1 VIEAGQVLRAAPA
14 TTPLARFG
22 GGTLRLLTAQ
32 AARTGST
39 LKLEL
44 VWQAQASST
53 AETFVH
59 GLDCIGNLLGQADG
73 APLARMFPL
82 WLWRAGEAVRDVRQI
97 ELANA
102 PADGCAQIAVG
113 LFDPASGARLPA
125 ADATGL
131 ALADDRYII
140 KVP

>member
-1 VIEAGQVLRAAPA
+1 M
-14 TTPLARFG
+14 PLANFG
-22 GGTLRLLTAQ
+22 GGKLRLMAAQ
-32 AARTGST
+32 AARTNST
-39 LKLEL
+39 LNLEL

-53 AETFVH
+53 AEIFVH
-59 GLDCIGNLLGQADG
+59 GLDCTGNMLGQADG

-97 ELANA
+97 QLAKA
-102 PADGCAQIAVG
+102 PADGCTQIAVG

-125 ADATGL
+125 ADAAGL
-131 ALADDRYII
+131 ALGDDRYVI

>member
-1 VIEAGQVLRAAPA
+1 M
-14 TTPLARFG
+14 
-22 GGTLRLLTAQ
+22 
-32 AARTGST
+32 
-39 LKLEL
+39 
-44 VWQAQASST
+44 
-53 AETFVH
+53 H
-59 GLDCIGNLLGQADG
+59 GLDCTGNLLGQADG

-97 ELANA
+97 QLSNA
-102 PADGCAQIAVG
+102 LDDGCAQIAVG

-125 ADATGL
+125 ADAAGL